1 MDMVVANLL
10 KHKIRLE
17 LELEVNEEYEPHTY
31 KRCRYYR
38 STTLQ
43 NVERVDA
50 SLFKPFV
57 YYVLSKVLHED
68 RDIIIDE
75 VSITVGV
82 FGLEEREERGL
93 VQYRFETP
101 RDYPELFFTYS
112 EVETHPFPEHL
123 INQPFSVWADV
134 NCYFI
139 SDWFREALFRQYRD
153 AMREDAY
160 TPPIE
165 TYRQDHCVVCLEAKT
180 NILYLDCMHIAICD
194 SCDRVKGST
203 SLQSTCDV
211 CRAEISM
218 RVKI

>member
-1 MDMVVANLL
+1 MEAANLL

-17 LELEVNEEYEPHTY
+17 LESEGNEEYEPYTH
-31 KRCRYYR
+31 KRYRHYR
-38 STTLQ
+38 SQALQ

-57 YYVLSKVLHED
+57 YYMLSKVLHED
-68 RDIIIDE
+68 QDIIIDE
-75 VSITVGV
+75 VSITVWV

-93 VQYRFETP
+93 LRYRFETP
-101 RDYPELFFTYS
+101 RDYPESFFTHS
-112 EVETHPFPEHL
+112 EVETCPFPEHL
-123 INQPFSVWADV
+123 INQPFFVWVDV

-165 TYRQDHCVVCLEAKT
+165 TYRSA
-180 NILYLDCMHIAICD
+180 
-194 SCDRVKGST
+194 
-203 SLQSTCDV
+203 
-211 CRAEISM
+211 
-218 RVKI
+218 